1 MFELTING
9 VVYQFNFGMGF
20 MRDINKKLTRG
31 LSDDIPAAKKNVGLQ
46 FAVAGIIDND
56 LETLLEVLDIANK
69 DQKPRVTVNAL
80 CDYIDNEC
88 DDIDALFAEVLD
100 FFKKTN
106 ATKKTTEAVLAM
118 IEEEKAKAKAEAE
131 QN

>member
-9 VVYQFNFGMGF
+9 LVYQFNFGMGF
-20 MRDINKKLTRG
+20 LRDINKKITRG
-31 LSDDIPAAKKNVGLQ
+31 LSADIPEAKKNVGLQ

-56 LETLLEVLDIANK
+56 LETLVEVLDIANK
-69 DQKPRVTVNAL
+69 GQNPRVTVDKL

-88 DDIDALFAEVLD
+88 EDIDALFTEVLD

-106 ATKKTTEAVLAM
+106 ATKKTTEAVLTM
-118 IEEEKAKAKAEAE
+118 IEEEKAKAE
-131 QN
+131 QK

>member
-69 DQKPRVTVNAL
+69 GQNPRVTVDKL
-80 CDYIDNEC
+80 CYYIDNEC

-100 FFKKTN
+100 FFEKTN

-118 IEEEKAKAKAEAE
+118 IEEEKAKAEAE